1 MLKKMTVF
9 IALLTF
15 LLLLAACGSDGNNN
29 SNNGEKTG
37 SQNHQENVDI
47 DEDELAGEDEIVAV
61 VNDTDILGSTYNM
74 VYTRTKTAAVQMGED
89 VDIDEMKKA
98 TLDSIIDRELLM
110 QQASKE
116 DIKISDDRL
125 EEELSKIKESGT
137 EDIDTLLEQ
146 YDMTEDDFKE
156 QLRFDLTLDQYKD
169 TLGDLEV
176 TEEELEDYYDQVKE
190 KQEDVPPLEEIKPQF
205 KQEAQEKKVMDT
217 LQDEMDELR
226 EEADIE
232 KKMEI

>member
-47 DEDELAGEDEIVAV
+47 DDDELAGEDEIVAV

-74 VYTRTKTAAVQMGED
+74 VYTRTKTAAVQMRED

-98 TLDSIIDRELLM
+98 TQDWIIDIELM
-110 QQASKE
+110 IQEASKE
-116 DIKISDDRL
+116 DIMIR
-125 EEELSKIKESGT
+125 
-137 EDIDTLLEQ
+137 
-146 YDMTEDDFKE
+146 
-156 QLRFDLTLDQYKD
+156 YK
-169 TLGDLEV
+169 
-176 TEEELEDYYDQVKE
+176 
-190 KQEDVPPLEEIKPQF
+190 
-205 KQEAQEKKVMDT
+205 
-217 LQDEMDELR
+217 
-226 EEADIE
+226 
-232 KKMEI
+232 

>member
-15 LLLLAACGSDGNNN
+15 LLLIVACGSDGINKSYYGRKIGFQNN
-29 SNNGEKTG
+29 
-37 SQNHQENVDI
+37 QENVDI
-47 DEDELAGEDEIVAV
+47 DEDESAVEDEILAV

-125 EEELSKIKESGT
+125 EEEL
-137 EDIDTLLEQ
+137 
-146 YDMTEDDFKE
+146 
-156 QLRFDLTLDQYKD
+156 
-169 TLGDLEV
+169 
-176 TEEELEDYYDQVKE
+176 
-190 KQEDVPPLEEIKPQF
+190 
-205 KQEAQEKKVMDT
+205 
-217 LQDEMDELR
+217 
-226 EEADIE
+226 
-232 KKMEI
+232 

>member
-217 LQDEMDELR
+217 LQDEMDELK

>member
-116 DIKISDDRL
+116 DIEISDDRL

>member
-1 MLKKMTVF
+1 MTVF

>member
-1 MLKKMTVF
+1 MLKKITF
-9 IALLTF
+9 FTALLTF

-29 SNNGEKTG
+29 SDNGEKTG

-47 DEDELAGEDEIVAV
+47 DEDELAGEDERVAV

-89 VDIDEMKKA
+89 EDIDERKKA
-98 TLDSIIDRELLM
+98 PLDSIMDRELLM
-110 QQASKE
+110 QQASNE
-116 DIKISDDRL
+116 DTDSSDESL
-125 EEELSKIKESGT
+125 EEEHSKIKESGT

-176 TEEELEDYYDQVKE
+176 TEEELEDYYDQ
-190 KQEDVPPLEEIKPQF
+190 
-205 KQEAQEKKVMDT
+205 
-217 LQDEMDELR
+217 
-226 EEADIE
+226 
-232 KKMEI
+232 

>member
-1 MLKKMTVF
+1 MLKKITF
-9 IALLTF
+9 FTALLTF

>member
-29 SNNGEKTG
+29 SDNGEKTG

>member
-1 MLKKMTVF
+1 
-9 IALLTF
+9 
-15 LLLLAACGSDGNNN
+15 
-29 SNNGEKTG
+29 
-37 SQNHQENVDI
+37 
-47 DEDELAGEDEIVAV
+47 VAV

-116 DIKISDDRL
+116 DIKTSDDRL

-176 TEEELEDYYDQVKE
+176 TEEELEDEYEQVKE
-190 KQEDVPPLEEIKPQF
+190 RQGDVRRLEEIEPQVKQEDQEEN
-205 KQEAQEKKVMDT
+205 VMDT

-232 KKMEI
+232 KKMETEPIRVNQWTQMA

>member
-37 SQNHQENVDI
+37 SLNHQENVDI